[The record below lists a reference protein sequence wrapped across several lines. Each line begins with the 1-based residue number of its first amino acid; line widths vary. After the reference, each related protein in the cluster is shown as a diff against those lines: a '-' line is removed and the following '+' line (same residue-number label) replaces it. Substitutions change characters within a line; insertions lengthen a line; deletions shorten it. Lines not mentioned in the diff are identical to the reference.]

1 MEHLRA
7 TTCAPG
13 GFKENEQSLVEHAAG
28 CASCRGRAAGYEV
41 LHQAILAWG
50 NAPEPPVGL
59 TERILAAASAPLPT
73 ARKWRMAASQ
83 RWLLAAAAS
92 ILVVI
97 TAGVISRVV
106 VDRARERELLAGHA
120 VRRAASTGDRATA
133 IPKLDHA
140 LASATDATWDLARSA
155 TEPAARFSRQLLDAA
170 TESNPAPASA
180 ASTVSVPSLES
191 FAPDSSAAVATIQ
204 QVGDRLASGVRPLS
218 SSARQAFGF
227 LLGPVPSKPAVRP
240 TPTRSRGA

>member
-1 MEHLRA
+1 MNCRDFERIWNDRIDRGGALAGDDAR
-7 TTCAPG
+7 PG
-13 GFKENEQSLVEHAAG
+13 GFKENEQALVEHAAG

-106 VDRARERELLAGHA
+106 VDRCAERELLAGHA

-140 LASATDATWDLARSA
+140 LASADRRHLGPGA
-155 TEPAARFSRQLLDAA
+155 
-170 TESNPAPASA
+170 
-180 ASTVSVPSLES
+180 
-191 FAPDSSAAVATIQ
+191 
-204 QVGDRLASGVRPLS
+204 VGDRAGCKIQP
-218 SSARQAFGF
+218 
-227 LLGPVPSKPAVRP
+227 PAP
-240 TPTRSRGA
+240 GRSD